1 MVVGPARRFQHL
13 VGPLVCGFDKI
24 SEMQRIP
31 VRKTF
36 RSLVFSDGAGEV
48 VALFVCEVIGYAL
61 NERDEVI
68 RRFPQAGH
76 ELGADHFQFGPLADS
91 GGRYVNVTSTRPH
104 RYDER
109 HAITYR
115 HLLDAEGAD

>member
-61 NERDEVI
+61 NE
-68 RRFPQAGH
+68 
-76 ELGADHFQFGPLADS
+76 DS
-91 GGRYVNVTSTRPH
+91 SHRPGTNSALITSSSAR
-104 RYDER
+104 
-109 HAITYR
+109 
-115 HLLDAEGAD
+115 